1 MKPKAKPVRPAII
14 DIEASGF
21 GNGSY
26 PIEIGVILSSG
37 LSYCALIYPD
47 ADWQHWDQQAE
58 ALHGISR
65 KTLLAK
71 GKAIALIAAEL
82 NELLADQTVYCDGW
96 VVDKPWLTQ
105 LFQKSGAKPKFSL
118 SALEMILKEPQMEI
132 WATTKAQ
139 VIQDLALTRHRASAD
154 ARIIQE
160 TYARTQQLTKTPHE
174 TASPTY

>member
-1 MKPKAKPVRPAII
+1 MKPNTQLVRPNII
-14 DIEASGF
+14 DIEASGM
-21 GNGSY
+21 GNDSY
-26 PIEIGVILSSG
+26 PIEIGVMLSNG
-37 LSYCALIYPD
+37 HSYCALIYPD
-47 ADWQHWDQQAE
+47 ADWRHWDQQAE

-65 KTLLAK
+65 ETLLTN
-71 GKAIALIAAEL
+71 GKAIAQIAAEL

-132 WATTKAQ
+132 WAQTKAQ
-139 VIQDLALTRHRASAD
+139 VMQDLALTRHRASAD

-160 TYARTQQLTKTPHE
+160 TYARTQQLTLQPDL
-174 TASPTY
+174 SLG